1 MNITLQLLKLTKSEE
16 KQHQKTTENGII
28 MISTRLTNE
37 DLGLNKQEL
46 HNDMLGLGWETNS
59 YFYPCFTVFFQVLVN
74 HTKEKFHV
82 VPPMLTAQ
90 VGDKEDADTS
100 LLLTTQ
106 KV

>member
-28 MISTRLTNE
+28 RASTRLTIE

-46 HNDMLGLGWETNS
+46 HNDMLDLGRETNS
-59 YFYPCFTVFFQVLVN
+59 YFHPCFPVFFQVLVN

-82 VPPMLTAQ
+82 VSPIVTAL
-90 VGDKEDADTS
+90 VGDK
-100 LLLTTQ
+100 
-106 KV
+106 

>member
-46 HNDMLGLGWETNS
+46 HNDMLGLG
-59 YFYPCFTVFFQVLVN
+59 
-74 HTKEKFHV
+74 
-82 VPPMLTAQ
+82 
-90 VGDKEDADTS
+90 
-100 LLLTTQ
+100 
-106 KV
+106 